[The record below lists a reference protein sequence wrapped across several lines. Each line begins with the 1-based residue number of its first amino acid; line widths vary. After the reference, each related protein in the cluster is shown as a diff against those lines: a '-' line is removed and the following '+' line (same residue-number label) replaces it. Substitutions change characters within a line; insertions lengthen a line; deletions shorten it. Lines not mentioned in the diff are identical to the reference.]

1 MTNNPFDEQD
11 DKSASHQPPEADA
24 FDPPVSEV
32 PAEDRPA
39 ADAEAPTGWE
49 PPVFRPGETATPPE
63 ASAAPAAPDASGTPG
78 VSASGAY
85 GEQALGYGQH
95 VPGQGQPGYGQQGY
109 GQQAPGYGQ
118 AGYGQQAPAY
128 GQQGYG
134 QPGPGQPQAYG
145 YGAQTASNLQLN
157 LWLSAFFVWLP
168 ALIFF
173 LIEKDKVAPAY
184 QAANAGN
191 LNFNI
196 VRTIAIF
203 AATVLSG
210 IPFLGGLLLVVVW
223 AGGLVIGIIHAV
235 TVPPKVAAGQAP
247 GYILAPDWVK

>member
-1 MTNNPFDEQD
+1 MTSNPFDEQG
-11 DKSASHQPPEADA
+11 DKPASHQPPEADA

-49 PPVFRPGETATPPE
+49 PPVFRPGESEE
-63 ASAAPAAPDASGTPG
+63 APSAPSAPAAPGAAPG

-95 VPGQGQPGYGQQGY
+95 VPGQGQPGYGQPAYGQQAPGY

-118 AGYGQQAPAY
+118 PGP
-128 GQQGYG
+128 GYG

-223 AGGLVIGIIHAV
+223 VGGLVIGIIHAV
-235 TVPPKVAAGQAP
+235 NVPPKVAAGQAP